1 MANRSIRKNLEKKG
15 SETMNQGAIAEQRR
29 EVSPASDV
37 YRDRTA
43 KIGENVRIGRFVSI
57 HSGVIIG
64 DNVVIEDGS
73 RVYDN
78 CEIESNSVVGPNA
91 VLRPYTKIGHHTIFG
106 TLSCCEGHSA
116 IGNFTTVHA
125 QCHITQKVTIGND
138 VFIAPFFIATN
149 TPAITTG
156 RHGTAKT
163 AKPELLPTVIE
174 DGVRIA
180 ASVRMTPGH
189 KIGAFSLIEQ
199 DTFITKDIP
208 PHSRVRAGKD
218 KIGQVVGK

>member
-1 MANRSIRKNLEKKG
+1 
-15 SETMNQGAIAEQRR
+15 MNQEAITQRVR
-29 EVSPASDV
+29 EDSSTSHIYLDK
-37 YRDRTA
+37 TA
-43 KIGENVRIGRFVSI
+43 KIGNNVRIGHFVSI
-57 HSGVIIG
+57 HSGVVIG
-64 DNVVIEDGS
+64 DNAIVEDGS
-73 RVYDN
+73 RIYDN
-78 CEIESNSVVGPNA
+78 CTIGANSIIGPNA
-91 VLRPYTKIGHHTIFG
+91 VLRPFTRIGHHTIFG
-106 TLSCCEGHSA
+106 TLSCCEGHSS
-116 IGNFTTVHA
+116 IGNFTTIHA
-125 QCHITQKVTIGND
+125 QCHITQKVTIGDD

-156 RHGTAKT
+156 RHGTAKSG
-163 AKPELLPTVIE
+163 KPELLPTVIE

-218 KIGQVVGK
+218 KIGQIVGET